1 MSATH
6 PTPVDSPMV
15 VIRPTKGWAAL
26 RLNEVWE
33 YRELLFFLAWRDVKI
48 RYKQTALGAAW
59 AVLQPVLTMVVF
71 TIFFGGL
78 AKVGSDGLPYPIFS
92 YTGLLPWTLFSQALT
107 LSSAS
112 LVTSSNLIK
121 KVYFPRIV
129 IPMAAVLSG
138 VIDFGV
144 SLVALFGLMVYY
156 KIWPS
161 LLVFWIPAI
170 FLLSLAASLGAG
182 LWLATLNVEYRD
194 VRYVVPFLVQIW
206 LFVTPVIYPASKV
219 TAELAKRGLPGW
231 IYGLNPMA
239 GVVEGFRWAIL
250 GRTPFPGQLLATSVL
265 VTLVLLVTGSF
276 YLRRM
281 EATFAD
287 VV

>member
-6 PTPVDSPMV
+6 PAQPVSPTV

-26 RLNEVWE
+26 RLNEIWE

-59 AVLQPVLTMVVF
+59 AVLQPLLTMVVF

-92 YTGLLPWTLFSQALT
+92 YTGLLPWTLFSQALS

-138 VIDFGV
+138 VIDFAV
-144 SLVALFGLMVYY
+144 SLVALFGLMAYY

-161 LLVFWIPAI
+161 LLVIWIPAI

-219 TAELAKRGLPGW
+219 TAKLAEHGLPGW

-239 GVVEGFRWAIL
+239 GVVEGFRWALL
-250 GRTPFPGQLLATSVL
+250 GTEPPSWGFVAISAAVTVAVL
-265 VTLVLLVTGSF
+265 VGGLAYFQRAERS
-276 YLRRM
+276 
-281 EATFAD
+281 FAD
-287 VV
+287 VI

>member
-6 PTPVDSPMV
+6 PAADSPLV

-59 AVLQPVLTMVVF
+59 AVLQPLLTMVVF

-92 YTGLLPWTLFSQALT
+92 YTGLLPWTLFSQALS

-144 SLVALFGLMVYY
+144 SLVALFGLMAYY

-161 LLVFWIPAI
+161 LLVIWIPAI

-219 TAELAKRGLPGW
+219 TTKLAEHGVPGW

-239 GVVEGFRWAIL
+239 GVVEGFRWALL

-265 VTLVLLVTGSF
+265 VTLVMLVTGSF

>member
-6 PTPVDSPMV
+6 PQAATPTV

-26 RLNEVWE
+26 RLHEVWE

-59 AVLQPVLTMVVF
+59 AVLQPLLTMVVF
-71 TIFFGGL
+71 TIFFGNL

-129 IPMAAVLSG
+129 IPMASVLSG

-144 SLVALFGLMVYY
+144 SLVALLGLMIYY

-161 LLVFWIPAI
+161 ILILWLPFV

-206 LFVTPVIYPASKV
+206 LFVTPVIYPASHV
-219 TAELAKRGLPGW
+219 TEKLAEHGLPGW

-239 GVVEGFRWAIL
+239 GVVEGFRWSLL
-250 GRTPFPGQLLATSVL
+250 GRTPFPAQLVGTSVL

-287 VV
+287 IV